1 MKNGVRS
8 SQKQQGVALI
18 VVLML
23 VALVVI
29 VATEMGSRLQLQVTR
44 ATNIKDNNQAY
55 WYAMG
60 AEQFAQKS
68 IIEIFEKNKD
78 VVSLEGGWSEEFTFP
93 LEGGGIQAQLF
104 DMQTCFNLNG
114 IDATNSQNNNPQN
127 NDRNSQNSSDNNSND
142 RNSGNSN
149 NNQQN
154 NPNGMGDEA
163 IAFER
168 LLTNVVPELDNYS
181 AEVVRDSLVDWLDED
196 DNLSQNG
203 AEDADYAAL
212 VNPYL
217 AANAPM
223 VSKSEIRL
231 VNGVQPQWINA
242 LLPYICVIPNVSQLK
257 INVNTITEEQAQVLA
272 ALTDAPLSD
281 MQSLISN
288 RPPDGFQDRTEFLQ
302 DQIFSN
308 ITLSQQQQDWFDV
321 TTEYFLLRTK
331 TRYNNASFA
340 MSSLYKYEDGKVSVI
355 RREFGGEL

>member
-1 MKNGVRS
+1 MRNGIGS
-8 SQKQQGVALI
+8 TQKQQGVALI

-29 VATEMGSRLQLQVTR
+29 VATEMGARLQLQVTR

-68 IIEIFEKNKD
+68 IIEIFEKDKD

-114 IDATNSQNNNPQN
+114 IDAVNASAQGG
-127 NDRNSQNSSDNNSND
+127 
-142 RNSGNSN
+142 GNRGAGN
-149 NNQQN
+149 AT
-154 NPNGMGDEA
+154 PTTPPEA
-163 IAFER
+163 EAFER
-168 LLTNVVPELDNYS
+168 LLTNVVPQLDNYS

-196 DNLSQNG
+196 ENLSQNG

-217 AANAPM
+217 AANASM

-257 INVNTITEEQAQVLA
+257 INVNTISEEQAPVLA

-281 MQSLISN
+281 MQGLISN
-288 RPPDGFQDRTEFLQ
+288 RPPDGFQDRDAFLQ

-308 ITLSQQQQDWFDV
+308 ITLSQEQQDWFDV
-321 TTEYFLLRTK
+321 KTEYFLLRTK
-331 TRYNNASFA
+331 TRYNNATFA